1 MKIVRSGAFET
12 NSSSTHS
19 LTLNHKQK
27 ERTYYTFDL
36 TVNLS
41 PKEALAYDELVKA
54 FPFTYEESEKCLKD
68 MLKGHFKATNP
79 ISKFWLLIGVVL
91 NENTNF
97 INQLSEKEDYAKIVY
112 SLLNNHSFTK
122 DLPLEFFNY
131 ESIEDYPTW
140 EDLIKIESK
149 DIEYFFNCS
158 FQGDLDSIL
167 NGYEKL
173 AQDFYNCMGK
183 YGYFYLNDVVLNYLF
198 NENCVYKYWDRDIEN
213 QELKELITVDIQ
225 EKKDENN

>member
-54 FPFTYEESEKCLKD
+54 FPFTYEESKKCLED

-91 NENTNF
+91 NENTSF

-183 YGYFYLNDVVLNYLF
+183 YGYFCLNDVVLNYLF

-213 QELKELITVDIQ
+213 QEIKELITVDIQ